1 MLNVIVR
8 MSKSLLGRMA
18 LCVVG
23 YGAIV
28 WLAWLST
35 GWILR

>member
-8 MSKSLLGRMA
+8 MSKSLLGRMV

-23 YGAIV
+23 YGVVV
-28 WLAWLST
+28 WLAWLLT
-35 GWILR
+35 EWVLR